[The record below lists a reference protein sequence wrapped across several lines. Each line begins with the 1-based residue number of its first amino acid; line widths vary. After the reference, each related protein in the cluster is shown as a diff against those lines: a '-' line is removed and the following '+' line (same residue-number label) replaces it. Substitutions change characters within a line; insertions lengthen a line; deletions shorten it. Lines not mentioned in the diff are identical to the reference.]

1 VSDLAPRE
9 GPQDSSERPGWPTG
23 APGQGAGRSGGG
35 GRHAKPRRKGGF
47 WRELPILVV
56 TALVLTFLIQT
67 FLGRVYLIP
76 SQSMEQTLHGCAG
89 CTNDRVFV
97 DKVTYDFSEP
107 RPGDVVVF
115 RGPDTWEQTE
125 FRSNYSD
132 NVLVRWFQKAAAVV
146 GLAPP
151 DEQDFVK
158 RVIAV
163 GGQTVQCC
171 DTQNRVMVDGKAL
184 DEQYLY
190 WEPGRGTTQ
199 EAFAPITVPRGKL
212 FVMGDNRNDSLDSR
226 YQGGGGERGLVPVG
240 NVIGKARLVVLPP
253 SRWGGVDDHN
263 PQTVAL
269 GAPAWQDGLPAG
281 VAFVAAWPAL
291 WLGRRGRQEWLRGVG
306 RRR

>member
-9 GPQDSSERPGWPTG
+9 GPQESTESPGWPSG
-23 APGQGAGRSGGG
+23 AAKQGGAAG
-35 GRHAKPRRKGGF
+35 GRHAKKRKKGSF
-47 WRELPILVV
+47 WRELPILVI

-67 FLGRVYLIP
+67 FIGRVYLIP
-76 SQSMEQTLHGCAG
+76 SQSMEQTLHGCVG

-97 DKVTYDFSEP
+97 DKITYDFSQP

-115 RGPDTWEQTE
+115 RGPDSWEQTE

-132 NVLVRWFQKAAAVV
+132 NVVLRWFQEAASVI

-171 DTQNRVMVDGKAL
+171 DAQNRVVVNGKSL
-184 DEQYLY
+184 DEPYLY
-190 WEPGRGTTQ
+190 WEPQRGTTQ
-199 EAFAPITVPRGKL
+199 EPFAPVTVPAGKL

-226 YQGGGGERGLVPVG
+226 YQGGGGEHGLVPVG
-240 NVIGKARLVVLPP
+240 NVIGKARFIVLPP
-253 SRWGGVDDHN
+253 SRWGGVNDKN

-269 GAPAWQDGLPAG
+269 EAPAWQVGVPATVG
-281 VAFVAAWPAL
+281 FAAAFPAL
-291 WLGRRGRQEWLRGVG
+291 WLGRRSASRGLVG
-306 RRR
+306 RRPRRRR